1 MIAGIISGGAA
12 HPIAARIITAGTLL
26 ASCCATV
33 DGSVGFDEYD
43 PTNTLHPKWE
53 TNFKSFI
60 DDGAYAYKKVQSV
73 EVPSITDTV
82 TSTVHRF
89 VSGEEWKF
97 FGYCATWPGDDV
109 QVDVEFLS
117 GGAVLAAVGIRKN
130 VIEYSCA
137 IKAGPT
143 IETMEDKPRG
153 YGYTQVNG
161 TLVAT
166 EFGIQF
172 TPNLIAQPEHL
183 NTYAFTYSVDLTGAD
198 AVRFTTK
205 AKSGYNGGGAAYGGV
220 MMINDSPF

>member
-12 HPIAARIITAGTLL
+12 RPIAARIITAGTLL

-60 DDGAYAYKKVQSV
+60 DDGAYTYKKVQPV

-89 VSGEEWKF
+89 VPGEEWKF
-97 FGYCATWPGDDV
+97 FGHCATWGGDDV

-117 GGAVLAAVGIRKN
+117 GGAVLAAVGIRKY
-130 VIEYSCA
+130 VTEFACA
-137 IKAGPT
+137 VKTGPT
-143 IETMEDKPRG
+143 IETMEYRPCG
-153 YGYTQVNG
+153 STYPQVNG

-166 EFGIQF
+166 ELGIQF
-172 TPNLIAQPEHL
+172 TPNLIARPQ
-183 NTYAFTYSVDLTGAD
+183 NTNAFTYSVDLTGAD

-205 AKSGYNGGGAAYGGV
+205 AKSGYNSGGAAYGGV
-220 MMINDSPF
+220 MMINNSPF